1 MTAGIRIEPLAGAG
15 RPQLPAAARL
25 SAGDIARLGLVG
37 ILGRPV
43 RAALSAAGIAIGVA
57 AMIAVLGIGTSSRA
71 SLLAEIQ
78 QLGTNMLTAQ
88 PGQSLLG
95 GTAQLPDTAVP
106 AVTRVAGVQAVSAVG
121 TVQGAAVYRTDL
133 ISPYA
138 TAGISVDAAQLNL
151 LPTLHGSV
159 ATGTFLNA
167 ANDRYPVTV
176 LGSSA
181 ASLLGIDQAGERVYL
196 GGRWFTVIGIL
207 RPMPLAPGVN
217 GAALIGWPAAQALL
231 NFNGNPTTVY
241 VRAADAAVNQVSLVL
256 AATVDPQYPEEVQ
269 VTRPSDAL
277 TAELAAKSTFNSL
290 FLGLGAVA
298 LLVGGIGVANIMVI
312 SVLERWQEI
321 GLRRALGATAG
332 HIRLQFLTESVLL
345 ALLGGIG
352 GVLLGLAIAAG
363 YAADRGW
370 PATIPWQAL
379 AGGIAAS
386 VIIGGV
392 AGLYPAR
399 RASRVSPAA
408 ALATG

>member
-1 MTAGIRIEPLAGAG
+1 MSATGYAELPEPSRLGA
-15 RPQLPAAARL
+15 A
-25 SAGDIARLGLVG
+25 DVARLGLIG

-57 AMIAVLGIGTSSRA
+57 AMIAVLGIGASSRA
-71 SLLAEIQ
+71 SLLSEIQ

-95 GTAQLPDTAVP
+95 GTAQLPVTAVP
-106 AVTRVAGVQAVSAVG
+106 MATRVAGVQAVSAVG

-133 ISPYA
+133 ISPYS
-138 TAGISVDAAQLNL
+138 TAGISVDAARLNL
-151 LPTLHGSV
+151 LSTLHGSLAV
-159 ATGTFLNA
+159 GIFLNA

-181 ASLLGIDQAGERVYL
+181 ASLLGIDHPGEQVYL

-207 RPMPLAPGVN
+207 RPAPLAPDIDRATLV
-217 GAALIGWPAAQALL
+217 GWSAAQAILH
-231 NFNGNPTTVY
+231 FSGNPTTVY
-241 VRAADAAVNQVSLVL
+241 VRAADTAVNRVSLVL
-256 AATVDPQYPEEVQ
+256 ADTVDPQYPEEVQ
-269 VTRPSDAL
+269 VSRPSDAL
-277 TAELAAKSTFNSL
+277 TAELAAKSTFDSL

-312 SVLERWQEI
+312 SVLERRQEI
-321 GLRRALGATAG
+321 GLRRALGASTG

-345 ALLGGIG
+345 ALLGGIA
-352 GVLLGLAIAAG
+352 GVALGAAIAVV
-363 YAADRGW
+363 YAASRGW
-370 PATIPWQAL
+370 PAATPWQAL

-386 VIIGGV
+386 VAIGSV

-399 RASRVSPAA
+399 RASRVSPAV

>member
-1 MTAGIRIEPLAGAG
+1 MTAAPRT
-15 RPQLPAAARL
+15 QLPAPGRL
-25 SAGDIARLGLVG
+25 GTADIARLGLVG
-37 ILGRPV
+37 IWGRPV

-71 SLLAEIQ
+71 SLLQEIQ
-78 QLGTNMLTAQ
+78 QLGTNLLTAQ

-95 GTAQLPDTAVP
+95 GTAQLPDTAIP
-106 AVTRVAGVQAVSAVG
+106 MAAQVTGVQAVSAVG

-138 TAGISVDAAQLNL
+138 TSGISVDAAELNL

-159 ATGTFLNA
+159 AAGIFLNA

-176 LGSSA
+176 LGASA
-181 ASLLGIDQAGERVYL
+181 ARLLGIDQTGGPVYL

-207 RPMPLAPGVN
+207 RPLPLAPGIDA
-217 GAALIGWPAAQALL
+217 AALVGWPAAQSVL

-241 VRAADAAVNQVSLVL
+241 ARAADAAVNRVSLVL
-256 AATVDPQYPEEVQ
+256 AAMVDPQHPEEVQ
-269 VTRPSDAL
+269 VSRPSDAL
-277 TAELAAKSTFNSL
+277 TAELAAKSTFDSL

-332 HIRLQFLTESVLL
+332 HVRMQFLTESVLL
-345 ALLGGIG
+345 ALLGGLA
-352 GVLLGLAIAAG
+352 GVAVGAIIAVG

-370 PATIPWQAL
+370 PATLPWQAL

-386 VIIGGV
+386 VAIGGV
-392 AGLYPAR
+392 AGLYPAQ
-399 RASRVSPAA
+399 RASRASPAV